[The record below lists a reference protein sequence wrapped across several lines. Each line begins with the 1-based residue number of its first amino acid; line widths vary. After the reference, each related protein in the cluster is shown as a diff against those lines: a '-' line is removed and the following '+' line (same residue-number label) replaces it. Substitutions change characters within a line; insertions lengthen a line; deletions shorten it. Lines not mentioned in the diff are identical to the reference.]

1 MAIIYDFEKDIAG
14 CNLHPLLKEELRKLF
29 KSNLSKP
36 HSKTRVSTSPL
47 GIKTQR
53 MRSLCLLASLE
64 TLQKNGLH
72 RFTTLSSLKE
82 KHIQFLIDAWIA
94 KNQGRGTIENKLTY
108 LAALASW
115 LGKANI
121 VKDVS
126 EYEQIRQLPKRSGT
140 TMTDKSWES
149 RNIDAQQMIA
159 QIAADNPHVAIQ
171 LALQITFGLRTE
183 ESMLLRPF
191 DVLMRRSGQ
200 LYLMIADGTKGGR
213 PRRIDVQDEADL
225 DVIELAKNYINR
237 KSKTTIPEEYTF
249 QEWKNKYYYLLKKHG
264 FTKKNLGVTA
274 HGLRHQYMQNLY
286 KQLTGSDSPVRG
298 GEQPAPDILAH
309 ARQVITEHAGHSR
322 ASKANA
328 YIGSHA
334 AMKAKTSK
342 DLTNRQIL
350 DSLQKNGGNKMEAA
364 KQLNCS
370 RSYLYQRL
378 KDIDHHDHA

>member
-1 MAIIYDFEKDIAG
+1 MAIIYDFEKDIEG
-14 CNLHPLLKEELRKLF
+14 CNLHPSLKMELRTLF

-36 HSKTRVSTSPL
+36 HSRTRMSQQPL

-53 MRSLCLLASLE
+53 MRSLCLLAALE

-82 KHIQFLIDAWIA
+82 KHIQFLIDTWVA
-94 KNQGRGTIENKLTY
+94 KGQERGTIENKLTY
-108 LAALASW
+108 LASLASW

-126 EYEQIRQLPKRSGT
+126 EYEQISQLPKRTGI
-140 TMTDKSWES
+140 TMKDKSWKAAG
-149 RNIDAQQMIA
+149 IDVDQKIA
-159 QIAADNPHVAIQ
+159 QIASENKHIAIQ

-191 DVLMRRSGQ
+191 DVIMRRSDHV
-200 LYLMIADGTKGGR
+200 YLMISDGTKGGR
-213 PRRIDVQDEADL
+213 PRRIDVINESDL
-225 DVIELAKNYINR
+225 DVIELAKQFINK
-237 KSKTTIPEEYTF
+237 KSKTTIPAEFTF
-249 QEWKNKYYYLLKKHG
+249 AEWKNKYYYLLKKHG

-286 KQLTGSDSPVRG
+286 QQLTGCDSPVRG
-298 GEQPAPDILAH
+298 GEQPTSDILAQ
-309 ARQVITEHAGHSR
+309 ARQIITEHAGHSR

-334 AMKAKTSK
+334 AIKAKTSK
-342 DLTNRQIL
+342 DLTNQQIL
-350 DSLQKNGGNKMEAA
+350 DCLQQCEGNKMKAA
-364 KQLNCS
+364 LQLKCS
-370 RSYLYQRL
+370 RSYLYSRL
-378 KDIDHHDHA
+378 KEMEHHDHA